1 MVFLARFRATQPGT
15 PIAIVRVLLGVLFLM
30 TGLMKLFVPELRAA
44 FSGQLT
50 AAAIPAHGLN
60 MWLVPLA
67 EVLMGSA
74 LVAGFLSRLASLMGI
89 GMMMVATYVHLVVHN
104 PELFPLQPEAP
115 IIPLVVMILCLYVLK
130 AGSGSWS
137 LDLQQQ
143 ESSASVTR

>member
-1 MVFLARFRATQPGT
+1 MVFLERLRATQPGT

-50 AAAIPAHGLN
+50 AAAIPAHSLN

-74 LVAGFLSRLASLMGI
+74 LIAGFLSRL
-89 GMMMVATYVHLVVHN
+89 
-104 PELFPLQPEAP
+104 P
-115 IIPLVVMILCLYVLK
+115 
-130 AGSGSWS
+130 S
-137 LDLQQQ
+137 LDGDFTELSTFA
-143 ESSASVTR
+143 EIAAMDRLGRVASPCRGATRAA